1 MFESASDAF
10 FPLFEWNTYTV
21 VSAAVLGLILYDLY
35 CRGAAT
41 LYGHTGPR
49 ARLSSSSSDVFDVL
63 GDIDSFSLIELN
75 TTVISDNLE
84 LKTNDDLLQD
94 ESLFEGDVAFGSSSS
109 SSPDDDG
116 RYSDPSE
123 RPVVVMFTWLLA
135 KPRHVNKYVELY
147 TRKGFDVLVVKTRPI
162 DIAWP
167 ANAKQIARE
176 ILDYVTDGDKRPLL
190 IHAFSVSSHVYAEML
205 DLADAEDRYSSVR
218 YRIVGQV
225 LDSCVLS
232 RDSYEGIYSQA
243 STNSFTQFVIK
254 RIAETYFWLTNK
266 YTMDSIIKVNE
277 LFTGRPVKA
286 PALILFSRD
295 DHIATAKENDELV
308 HQWRKHLENDL
319 YVKCWQSSPHVGH
332 LQKHRD
338 EYEESVYG
346 FIGKLQ
352 PLNRRLLTLEKPIP
366 PGASLPQ
373 EAPKEAEL
381 KKSE

>member
-1 MFESASDAF
+1 MRQC
-10 FPLFEWNTYTV
+10 EW
-21 VSAAVLGLILYDLY
+21 SLRRQLRIIGAELGVNLENKY
-35 CRGAAT
+35 RTQSGGGAT
-41 LYGHTGPR
+41 GWREGMKGPR

-63 GDIDSFSLIELN
+63 GDIDSFSLLELN

-84 LKTNDDLLQD
+84 LKTNDDLLHD
-94 ESLFEGDVAFGSSSS
+94 ESLFESDLDFGSTSSS
-109 SSPDDDG
+109 FDDETYG
-116 RYSDPSE
+116 HPSE
-123 RPVVVMFTWLLA
+123 RPLVVMFSWLLA
-135 KPRHVNKYVELY
+135 KPRHVSKYVELY
-147 TRKGFDVLVVKTRPI
+147 TRKGMDVLVVKTRPI

-167 ANAKQIARE
+167 ANAKEIARE

-205 DLADAEDRYSSVR
+205 DLVDAVEKYSSVR

-243 STNSFTQFVIK
+243 STNSFTQLFIK
-254 RIAETYFWLTNK
+254 RVAETYFWVTNK

-277 LFTGRPVKA
+277 IFTGRPVKA

-308 HQWRKHLENDL
+308 DQWRKHLDDDL

-332 LQKHRD
+332 LVKHRD
-338 EYEESVYG
+338 EYEDSIYG
-346 FIGKLQ
+346 FVGKLKGL
-352 PLNRRLLTLEKPIP
+352 PRKLHLERPIP
-366 PGASLPQ
+366 PTSAATLPQ
-373 EAPKEAEL
+373 EAPKEAGL
-381 KKSE
+381 KKDE

>member
-1 MFESASDAF
+1 MFDSASDVL
-10 FPLFEWNTYTV
+10 FPFFEWNTYTV
-21 VSAAVLGLILYDLY
+21 VTAAVVGLILYDLY
-35 CRGAAT
+35 CKGTAT

-49 ARLSSSSSDVFDVL
+49 ARLSSSSSDVFDVV
-63 GDIDSFSLIELN
+63 GDLDSLSLIDLN

-84 LKTNDDLLQD
+84 LKTNDDFFQD
-94 ESLFEGDVAFGSSSS
+94 ESLFESDIDFGSTSSS
-109 SSPDDDG
+109 FDDDEKIT
-116 RYSDPSE
+116 DLSE
-123 RPVVVMFTWLLA
+123 RPLVVMFTWLLA

-147 TRKGFDVLVVKTRPI
+147 TRKGYDVLVVKTRPI

-167 ANAKQIARE
+167 ANAKEIARE
-176 ILDYVTDGDKRPLL
+176 ILDYVTDGDQRPLL

-205 DLADAEDRYSSVR
+205 DLVDAVDKYSSVR

-243 STNSFTQFVIK
+243 SGNSFTQAAIK
-254 RIAETYFWLTNK
+254 RVTETYFWMTNK

-277 LFTGRPVKA
+277 IFTGRPVKA

-308 HQWRKHLENDL
+308 DQWRKHLENDL

-332 LQKHRD
+332 LAKHRD
-338 EYEESVYG
+338 EYEEAIYG
-346 FIGKLQ
+346 FMGKIKSLKNKK
-352 PLNRRLLTLEKPIP
+352 LHLEKPVP
-366 PGASLPQ
+366 PVVTLPQ
-373 EAPKEAEL
+373 QAPKEAEM
-381 KKSE
+381 KKDE

>member
-1 MFESASDAF
+1 MFDSAGDVF
-10 FPLFEWNTYTV
+10 LPFFEWNTYTV
-21 VSAAVLGLILYDLY
+21 VTAAVLGLILYDLY
-35 CRGAAT
+35 CKGTAT

-84 LKTNDDLLQD
+84 LKTNDELLHD
-94 ESLFEGDVAFGSSSS
+94 ESLFESDVDFGSTSSSFDDEAFGH
-109 SSPDDDG
+109 
-116 RYSDPSE
+116 PSE
-123 RPVVVMFTWLLA
+123 RPLVVMFSWLLA

-147 TRKGFDVLVVKTRPI
+147 TRKGMDVLVVKTRPI

-167 ANAKQIARE
+167 ANAKEIARE

-190 IHAFSVSSHVYAEML
+190 VHAFSVSSHVYAEML
-205 DLADAEDRYSSVR
+205 DLVDAVEKYSSVR
-218 YRIVGQV
+218 YRIVGQI

-243 STNSFTQFVIK
+243 SSNSFTQLFIK
-254 RIAETYFWLTNK
+254 RVAETYFWVTNK

-277 LFTGRPVKA
+277 IFTGRPVKA

-308 HQWRKHLENDL
+308 NQWRKHLDNDL

-332 LQKHRD
+332 LVKHRD
-338 EYEESVYG
+338 EYEDAIYG
-346 FIGKLQ
+346 FMGKLKGL
-352 PLNRRLLTLEKPIP
+352 PKKLHLDKPTP
-366 PGASLPQ
+366 PANVSSLPQ
-373 EAPKEAEL
+373 QAPKEAEL
-381 KKSE
+381 KKDE